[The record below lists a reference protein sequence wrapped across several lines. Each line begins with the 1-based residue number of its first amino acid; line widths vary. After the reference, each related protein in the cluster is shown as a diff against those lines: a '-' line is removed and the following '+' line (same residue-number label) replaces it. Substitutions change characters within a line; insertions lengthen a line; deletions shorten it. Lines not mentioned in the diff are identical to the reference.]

1 MICSAVS
8 RPQRL
13 APTAQQFHFGDYTLD
28 RARFRLQ
35 RAERA
40 LRLERIPMELLLLL
54 VQRRGELVSREE
66 IAEHL
71 WGKDVYLDFEHGIN
85 TAVRKVRLVLRDD
98 PDKPRFVETVVGK
111 GYRFAAPVTCVEA
124 EPAAPGLSLAAAA
137 AAGTVAS
144 VPPPEPLAAAKAV
157 RLKLSAAILGMLALV
172 TVGVLLTRPR
182 STRETPPP
190 PIRSLAVLPLRNLSA
205 DSSQEYL
212 ADGMTEALIDR
223 LAHIHQLRVISWT
236 SVMRLKNSQLS
247 APEISRMLGADALVE
262 GSVTREGNHI
272 RITAQLIRGATDDH
286 FWSESYDRE
295 LPDVLSLQSEVAQAI
310 AKKVEATVSGEERD
324 TLAAV
329 HRVLPDAYESFLKG
343 QYVLHQAKRK
353 ADLQRSV
360 AFFEESLRQDP
371 GFAQAYVSLAAA
383 HSQLGTVLVG
393 GRPDTERQLAAAAVR
408 KALELDPT
416 LGEAHLILGD
426 LAQKQWRWAE
436 AESEYRRALELN
448 PNDAEA
454 YASMAQWLLCHG
466 HIDEALTAAERSRD
480 LDRTGN
486 PDSEIV
492 WILFNARRYDDAI
505 REANSFL
512 QVRPRD
518 PYALWQMG
526 FALIMKGEPERA
538 IPVLQQASAA
548 SGRSAGMIDLLAAA
562 YARAGRRDEA
572 LRLLD
577 ELKARQ
583 RTGYVPAASFII
595 AYMGLGDYDQAFV
608 WIEKA
613 CRERSNILQ
622 FVKVHPL
629 FDPLR
634 HDPRF
639 AGVVRRVGL

>member
-1 MICSAVS
+1 M
-8 RPQRL
+8 
-13 APTAQQFHFGDYTLD
+13 APTAQQFHFGDFTLD
-28 RARFRLQ
+28 RSRFRLQ

-85 TAVRKVRLVLRDD
+85 TAVRKIRLALRDD

-124 EPAAPGLSLAAAA
+124 EPAAAELSLAAAA
-137 AAGTVAS
+137 GGAS
-144 VPPPEPLAAAKAV
+144 VATVLRPEPLPAAKPPISA
-157 RLKLSAAILGMLALV
+157 RLKLSAAVLGVLALV
-172 TVGVLLTRPR
+172 TAGVLLTRPR
-182 STRETPPP
+182 ATRETPPP

-205 DSSQEYL
+205 DASQEYL

-223 LAHIHQLRVISWT
+223 LAQIHQLRVISWT

-262 GSVTREGNHI
+262 GSVMREGDHI

-286 FWSESYDRE
+286 FWSETYDRD

-310 AKKVEATVSGEERD
+310 ARKVEATVSGKERD

-343 QYVLHQAKRK
+343 QYVLHRANSK
-353 ADLQRSV
+353 ADLQQSV
-360 AFFEESLRQDP
+360 AYFEETLRQDP
-371 GFAQAYVSLAAA
+371 GFARAYVSLAAA
-383 HSQLGTVLVG
+383 HSQLGTVIVG
-393 GRPDTERQLAAAAVR
+393 GRPDTERQLATAAAR
-408 KALELDPT
+408 KALQLDPN

-436 AESEYRRALELN
+436 AEAEYRRALELN
-448 PNDAEA
+448 PNDADA
-454 YASMAQWLLCHG
+454 YASLAQWLLCHG
-466 HIDEALTAAERSRD
+466 RIDEALASAERSRD
-480 LDRTGN
+480 LDRTGD
-486 PDSEIV
+486 PGLEIV
-492 WILFNARRYDDAI
+492 WILFNDRRYDDAI
-505 REANSFL
+505 REVNSVL

-518 PYALWQMG
+518 AYALWQLG

-538 IPVLQQASAA
+538 IPVLEQAATV
-548 SGRSAGMIDLLAAA
+548 SGRSPGMIDLLAAA
-562 YARAGRRDEA
+562 YARAGRRAEA
-572 LRLLD
+572 LRILD
-577 ELKARQ
+577 ELKARE
-583 RTGYVPAASFII
+583 RSGYVPAASFII
-595 AYMGLGDYDQAFV
+595 TYMGLGDYDRAFA

-613 CRERSNILQ
+613 CQEHSNILQ

-634 HDPRF
+634 QDPRF
-639 AGVVRRVGL
+639 AGLVQRVGL